1 MSSVGH
7 MSNGIQLT
15 ITITDGQ
22 RNGAVYTHAK
32 IMARSATPAM
42 MDGVNGITGRDNT
55 SPRIAIINTC
65 TVRFDGARVGSD
77 SFIDKTPCAVR
88 TFTASIPVLL
98 WFLSQIVIMDKNS
111 CTEKAAY
118 NILCMS

>member
-1 MSSVGH
+1 

-42 MDGVNGITGRDNT
+42 ILATMGAMGRIRT
-55 SPRIAIINTC
+55 IPRIAMVNT
-65 TVRFDGARVGSD
+65 
-77 SFIDKTPCAVR
+77 
-88 TFTASIPVLL
+88 
-98 WFLSQIVIMDKNS
+98 
-111 CTEKAAY
+111 
-118 NILCMS
+118 